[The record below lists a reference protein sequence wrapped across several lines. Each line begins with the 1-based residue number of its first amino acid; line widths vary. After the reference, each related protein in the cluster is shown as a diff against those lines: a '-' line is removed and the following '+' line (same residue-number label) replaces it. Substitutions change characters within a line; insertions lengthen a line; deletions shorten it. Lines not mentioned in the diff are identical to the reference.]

1 MEGVSSGK
9 DILFEES
16 LYRDL
21 DGRGGEVVDT
31 VGGRV
36 RFLVG
41 VTLQEPLQ
49 TRQCESFVCMRQ
61 THNLG
66 TLPRAA
72 PPFPAFFLRRPPRCP
87 LA

>member
-1 MEGVSSGK
+1 
-9 DILFEES
+9 
-16 LYRDL
+16 
-21 DGRGGEVVDT
+21 
-31 VGGRV
+31 V

>member
-1 MEGVSSGK
+1 MACPSLMEGVSSGK

-49 TRQCESFVCMRQ
+49 TR
-61 THNLG
+61 
-66 TLPRAA
+66 
-72 PPFPAFFLRRPPRCP
+72 
-87 LA
+87 

>member
-1 MEGVSSGK
+1 LQNRPSHKRMVDRLCTMKRPMACPSLMEGVSSGK

-49 TRQCESFVCMRQ
+49 TR
-61 THNLG
+61 
-66 TLPRAA
+66 
-72 PPFPAFFLRRPPRCP
+72 
-87 LA
+87 